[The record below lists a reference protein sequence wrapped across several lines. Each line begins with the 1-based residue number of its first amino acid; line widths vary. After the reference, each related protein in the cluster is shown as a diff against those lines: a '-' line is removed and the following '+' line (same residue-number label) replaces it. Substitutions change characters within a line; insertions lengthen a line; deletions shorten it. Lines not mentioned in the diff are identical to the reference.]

1 MLLTLT
7 YQFLNV
13 ILNVNIISKVPGWNY
28 GGRAPFTKTA
38 GKAQGLWNCQNRRT
52 VAANQI
58 KEAIGKKL
66 QTPGVTRWNSYY
78 DSCAALLEV
87 LEDRDMMEK
96 LNAVMLKQSLPY
108 LYSTDKDLLAQYC
121 KIMKP
126 VATCLDTLQSEVN
139 AYMGILLPT
148 IKLMKDQVADLR
160 RDNSIVEGQALIT
173 YLLENP
179 QNPRVALKGRFEKMF
194 EDKDLLVA
202 TALHPHFKLSVVGYL
217 NPALKGD
224 IKRQIVRQMVIR
236 ASPGETGGETG
247 QMQKEDEEDPFKY
260 MRDDDDL
267 LATKGVLEEDI
278 EKAYDEWNRIR
289 VNSKLRVSYD
299 QFPLLHRVA
308 WLDMFLKYNT
318 PLPSSAAVER
328 LFSSGSD
335 ILRPKRSNLTADNF
349 EKLVFIK
356 GNLPLLS

>member
-1 MLLTLT
+1 
-7 YQFLNV
+7 
-13 ILNVNIISKVPGWNY
+13 
-28 GGRAPFTKTA
+28 
-38 GKAQGLWNCQNRRT
+38 
-52 VAANQI
+52 
-58 KEAIGKKL
+58 
-66 QTPGVTRWNSYY
+66 
-78 DSCAALLEV
+78 
-87 LEDRDMMEK
+87 MMEK

-148 IKLMKDQVADLR
+148 IKLMKDQVAGLR

-236 ASPGETGGETG
+236 ASPGEETGGETG

-260 MRDDDDL
+260 MRDNDDL
-267 LATKGVLEEDI
+267 LARKGVLEEDI

-356 GNLPLLS
+356 GNLPYFLKINFLYVFFLQLSKIYWKNYHSLFCRNFLMQKFLWLFFLYAGQQFFYIPPWHTALGDKINYKMHLVIYVFDILR

>member
-1 MLLTLT
+1 M
-7 YQFLNV
+7 
-13 ILNVNIISKVPGWNY
+13 PGWNY
-28 GGRAPFTKTA
+28 GGRAPFTKA
-38 GKAQGLWNCQNRRT
+38 DGKAQGLWNCQNRRT

-66 QTPGVTRWNSYY
+66 QTPGMTRWNSYY

-139 AYMGILLPT
+139 PYMGILLPT
-148 IKLMKDQVADLR
+148 IKLMKDQVAGLR

-202 TALHPHFKLSVVGYL
+202 TALNPHFKLSVVGYL

-236 ASPGETGGETG
+236 ASPGEETGGETG

-267 LATKGVLEEDI
+267 LARKGVLEEDI

-335 ILRPKRSNLTADNF
+335 ILRPKRTNLTADNF